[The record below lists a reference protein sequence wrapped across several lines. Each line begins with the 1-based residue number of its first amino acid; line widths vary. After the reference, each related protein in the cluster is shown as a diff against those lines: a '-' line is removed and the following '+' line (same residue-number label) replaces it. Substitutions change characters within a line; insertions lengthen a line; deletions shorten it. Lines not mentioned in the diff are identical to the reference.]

1 MSECEAERDALKRRV
16 ERLKVANEFLRRK
29 VVELTKRN
37 QDLLTGKD
45 RNRWN

>member
-29 VVELTKRN
+29 VVELAKRN
-37 QDLLTGKD
+37 QDLLRGKSP
-45 RNRWN
+45 NKWN